1 MPWVADALSMA
12 IFSQTLCCHAG
23 GCCLPS
29 TWVLQAPHCR
39 GRAAS
44 IIPTGRNS
52 PEQPVEAPGGGFLVV
67 AVLGQ
72 GAREPLGKGRAPGQG
87 GWGEP
92 SGGEA
97 ECRAHGEAA
106 KRLPSHQGAQL
117 ARGQEELQQ
126 VTCTGDFGRLRR
138 GHGTECS
145 STSQGETLQEDLCRR
160 EKPGG
165 NKSKTKQGRAR
176 QRTGVIPPPQPSA
189 AATEPCLGEREPPPP
204 ERAPKITGEPASAED
219 RQPFPRAQ
227 KDEAA
232 QLLN

>member
-1 MPWVADALSMA
+1 M
-12 IFSQTLCCHAG
+12 
-23 GCCLPS
+23 
-29 TWVLQAPHCR
+29 
-39 GRAAS
+39 
-44 IIPTGRNS
+44 
-52 PEQPVEAPGGGFLVV
+52 V

-92 SGGEA
+92 SGGWHSSAGKE
-97 ECRAHGEAA
+97 ECRAHEEAA
-106 KRLPSHQGAQL
+106 KKFLSHQGAQL
-117 ARGQEELQQ
+117 ARGQEKLQQ
-126 VTCTGDFGRLRR
+126 VTCTGDAGRLRR
-138 GHGTECS
+138 GHGTKRS

-189 AATEPCLGEREPPPP
+189 AATEPCHGEMELPPP